1 MRRGC
6 KKAFKKKRRKKNVV
20 FLTFSFKYDSNTV
33 GLNTRVLKWH
43 LAPQTVLMQTNL
55 VKIQWATH
63 KNIEKRGG
71 EAYSKE

>member
-1 MRRGC
+1 MG
-6 KKAFKKKRRKKNVV
+6 FKMA
-20 FLTFSFKYDSNTV
+20 
-33 GLNTRVLKWH
+33 

-63 KNIEKRGG
+63 RNIERGG